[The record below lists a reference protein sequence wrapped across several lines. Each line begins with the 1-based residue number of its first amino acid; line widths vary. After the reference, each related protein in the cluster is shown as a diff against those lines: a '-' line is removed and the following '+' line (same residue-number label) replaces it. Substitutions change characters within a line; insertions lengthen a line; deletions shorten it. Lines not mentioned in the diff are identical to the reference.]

1 MGHRQRLLIA
11 SRRGGEYKCIKLI
24 KHYKNKRDSIKTP
37 YDPDKSSILQ
47 HKLSKAQRDYIQPT
61 LPPLQKK
68 LDLYLTPRW
77 PEILHLSTPGSRLKQ
92 EIEQYFIKQ
101 TISSA
106 LNNILIAK
114 KTNVV
119 NEFER
124 IKAKLEYQQAKTGQ
138 KAKAVRKK
146 KQKNRPTKAEMTTRN
161 SAVLIAAI
169 KLEKTYGRL
178 PSVGEIVRETSY
190 TADQI
195 YATAPYNEGKNRKKV
210 G

>member
-1 MGHRQRLLIA
+1 M
-11 SRRGGEYKCIKLI
+11 
-24 KHYKNKRDSIKTP
+24 
-37 YDPDKSSILQ
+37 
-47 HKLSKAQRDYIQPT
+47 
-61 LPPLQKK
+61 
-68 LDLYLTPRW
+68 
-77 PEILHLSTPGSRLKQ
+77 
-92 EIEQYFIKQ
+92 
-101 TISSA
+101 
-106 LNNILIAK
+106 NNIVIEK

-124 IKAKLEYQQAKTGQ
+124 IKAKLEYQQAKTEQ

-178 PSVGEIVRETSY
+178 PSVDEIVRETSY

-195 YATAPYNEGKNRKKV
+195 YATAPYNEGKNRKKA